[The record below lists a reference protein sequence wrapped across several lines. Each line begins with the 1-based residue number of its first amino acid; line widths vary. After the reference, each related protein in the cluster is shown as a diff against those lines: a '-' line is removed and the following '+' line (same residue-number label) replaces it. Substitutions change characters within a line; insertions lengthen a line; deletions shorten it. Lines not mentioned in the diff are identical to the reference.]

1 MIPRAAAHK
10 TQDKQ
15 PRRRVGRMKALKNY
29 INGEWVDSETKDF
42 GDVWCPATGEKIGK
56 VPHSTA
62 ADMDKAVKAAK
73 DAYWEWRCTP
83 PLTRA
88 RYLFKLKNLLEDAF
102 EDISRALVRE
112 EGKTLDESRGEVR
125 RMIENVEHA
134 TGVTT
139 LMAGYNLED
148 IAHGIDCTAERQS
161 IGVFG
166 AIAPFNFPAMVPWWF
181 LPYAIVCG
189 NTYIVKPSEQVPM
202 TQTRIFEA
210 VDECG
215 FPEGVI
221 NMVHGARDAVNR
233 MLYHPDIQGI
243 SFVGQSSTARY
254 VYKACGETGKRVQSL
269 GGAKNFVLVMPDA
282 ELDRSMPSLITSF
295 YGCAGER
302 CLSGSVLVAVGE
314 VYDELKK
321 KFVSAASALKVG
333 NGLEEG
339 VQMGPVVS
347 RKHMEKVLGCI
358 EKGIQE
364 GAKLI
369 LDGRN
374 IKVEGCPNG
383 FYIGPTVFDAVD
395 PEMTIAR
402 EEIFGPVVSLIH
414 VRDLNEGLK
423 LIENSEYGNAACLY
437 TTNGKTAREFK
448 YRAVASMMGI
458 NLGIAAPMSFFP
470 FGGAKGSFFGDI
482 KGHGREVFQFFTDTK
497 VVIQRWT

>member
-1 MIPRAAAHK
+1 MK
-10 TQDKQ
+10 
-15 PRRRVGRMKALKNY
+15 RVKNY
-29 INGEWVDSETKDF
+29 INGEWVDSETKEF
-42 GDVWCPATGEKIGK
+42 GDVWCPATGEKIAE
-56 VPHSTA
+56 VPFSTV
-62 ADMDKAVKAAK
+62 ADMDKAVQAAK
-73 DAYWEWRCTP
+73 EAYWDWRCTP

-88 RYLFKLKNLLEDAF
+88 RYFFKLKDLFENAF
-102 EDISRALVRE
+102 EDIARTLVTE
-112 EGKTLDESRGEVR
+112 EGKTIDESRGEVR

-139 LMAGYNLED
+139 MMTGYNFED
-148 IAHGIDCTAERQS
+148 IAQGIDCTAERQP

-181 LPYAIVCG
+181 LPYAVVSG
-189 NTYIVKPSEQVPM
+189 NTYIVKPSEQVPL
-202 TQTRIFEA
+202 TQTRIFEII
-210 VDECG
+210 DDCG

-221 NMVHGARDAVNR
+221 NMVHGARDAVNG
-233 MLYHPDIQGI
+233 MLYHPDIKGI
-243 SFVGQSSTARY
+243 SFVGQSPTARY
-254 VYKACGETGKRVQSL
+254 VYKACGETGKRVQAL

-282 ELDRSMPSLITSF
+282 ELNKNIPSLITSF

-302 CLSGSVLVAVGE
+302 CLSGSVLVAVGD
-314 VYDELKK
+314 VYKELKE
-321 KFVSAASALKVG
+321 KFVSGAKALKVG

-339 VQMGPVVS
+339 VQMGPVTS
-347 RKHMEKVLGCI
+347 KRHKEKVLGYI

-374 IKVEGCPNG
+374 FKVDRYPNG
-383 FYIGPTVFDAVD
+383 FYIGPTIFDEVH
-395 PEMTIAR
+395 PEMAIAK
-402 EEIFGPVVSLIH
+402 EEIFGPVVSI
-414 VRDLNEGLK
+414 VRVKNLDEGLK
-423 LIENSEYGNAACLY
+423 LIEKSEYGNAACLY
-437 TTNGKTAREFK
+437 TTSGKTAREFK

-470 FGGAKGSFFGDI
+470 FGGAKGSFFGDV